1 MMEGACWREL
11 GGMADSRFLD
21 LCKRPLKFADNRV
34 WRTYLGGELLDR
46 WQGREP
52 AEDGEYPE
60 QWIASVVTARNV
72 GREQMVEGLS
82 RVRLDDGSTVTLKE
96 AIESDPVS
104 FLGARHVRKFG
115 ANPAVLIKLL
125 DAGERLAIQ
134 VHPDRDYAQRQ
145 FHSPFGKT
153 ESWYV
158 LGGRAVNGEQ
168 PYVLLGFKSGVTKEQ
183 WRRLFEEQDIAGMID
198 ALHKVPVN
206 EGDVFL
212 VEGGVP
218 HAIGAG
224 CFMIEVQEP
233 TDYTMR
239 VEKKTPRGLPL
250 PDLACHQGVGFDRM
264 MDCFHYEA
272 HSYEETLARWKKI
285 PEVIH
290 ETSGGR
296 LVRLIGHGDTDRFR
310 VHRLDVASEWMQ
322 IKEHA
327 FMAAIVVSGSGKLVW
342 ANQEMN
348 VRKADE
354 LFLPAS
360 LCEFSWI
367 NTAPSEGDL
376 QVVLCMPPK
385 A

>member
-1 MMEGACWREL
+1 
-11 GGMADSRFLD
+11 
-21 LCKRPLKFADNRV
+21 
-34 WRTYLGGELLDR
+34 
-46 WQGREP
+46 
-52 AEDGEYPE
+52 
-60 QWIASVVTARNV
+60 
-72 GREQMVEGLS
+72 
-82 RVRLDDGSTVTLKE
+82 
-96 AIESDPVS
+96 
-104 FLGARHVRKFG
+104 
-115 ANPAVLIKLL
+115 
-125 DAGERLAIQ
+125 
-134 VHPDRDYAQRQ
+134 
-145 FHSPFGKT
+145 
-153 ESWYV
+153 
-158 LGGRAVNGEQ
+158 
-168 PYVLLGFKSGVTKEQ
+168 
-183 WRRLFEEQDIAGMID
+183 
-198 ALHKVPVN
+198 
-206 EGDVFL
+206 
-212 VEGGVP
+212 
-218 HAIGAG
+218 
-224 CFMIEVQEP
+224 MIEVQEP